1 MSTRKGKTQTDPTA
15 KETSLENPEQN
26 TMVTVDP
33 ETLTLQ
39 DWLTVQRQQLETI
52 AESVGFRNTP
62 QLSTST
68 LAQIIYEFYNPC
80 QSIQQKEA
88 TAEQNI
94 INKINS
100 TDNVNNDHNDTITT
114 TTNQSQKEG
123 EPLEKLTKNNL
134 KKRKIHESP
143 TQMTSGL
150 TAESIINIIDQ
161 RLANFINF
169 QNTTASPPSLI
180 GNRTNQP
187 APIDKG
193 IFPTTTTTL
202 QKWQSLE

>member
-1 MSTRKGKTQTDPTA
+1 MLTRKGKTQTDLTA

-88 TAEQNI
+88 IAEQNI

-100 TDNVNNDHNDTITT
+100 TDNVNNDTITT

-123 EPLEKLTKNNL
+123 EPLEKLTKNNF
-134 KKRKIHESP
+134 KKEENS
-143 TQMTSGL
+143 
-150 TAESIINIIDQ
+150 
-161 RLANFINF
+161 
-169 QNTTASPPSLI
+169 
-180 GNRTNQP
+180 
-187 APIDKG
+187 
-193 IFPTTTTTL
+193 
-202 QKWQSLE
+202 